1 MSLWQILEGKNRK
14 SMHSVLSR
22 VTKVITFSLVALYHT
37 SFDRVLHSREQVSH
51 RAVRIYHPPAVQ
63 WDRQCVSINHQ
74 TWWILVT
81 ISAAYHKVEAQERRK
96 KKSENRQTLLERST
110 SILQVY
116 ADNRKNWK
124 YVMNLILNQ
133 YPDDIWHHTLHCHSW
148 GKIYFINKPFSMLSK
163 DTDMLWINI

>member
-81 ISAAYHKVEAQERRK
+81 ISAAYHKVEAQERG
-96 KKSENRQTLLERST
+96 KKSLRTDRPCWREAHPSCKFTQTTE
-110 SILQVY
+110 
-116 ADNRKNWK
+116 KNWK